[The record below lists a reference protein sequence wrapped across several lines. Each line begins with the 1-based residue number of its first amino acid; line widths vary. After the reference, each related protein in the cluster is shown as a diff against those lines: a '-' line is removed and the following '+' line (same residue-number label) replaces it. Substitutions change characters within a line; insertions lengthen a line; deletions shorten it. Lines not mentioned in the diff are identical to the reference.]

1 MSLLDDVKSI
11 LLQMEEKERYE
22 VIRMVYELNEVP
34 DIRKDPWEASY
45 DALLRDGADDLTL
58 LIARLRPNQLP
69 PGLLEKLILD
79 KSQGTSQDT
88 DERLSEVSQGA

>member
-1 MSLLDDVKSI
+1 MSLLDEIV
-11 LLQMEEKERYE
+11 EKLKLMSETERLK
-22 VIRMVYELNEVP
+22 VIRKVYELNKVP
-34 DIRKDPWEASY
+34 DLRKDPWEASY